1 MKKRI
6 LSVLL
11 VLCLIFTLLPV
22 GATAAAATSGT
33 CGSNLKWK
41 LEGGTLTVSGTGA
54 MYNYGYGSGRIQPW
68 QGDSIEKIVI
78 GSGVTSIGNYAF
90 EECHG
95 ISSVTIG
102 KDVKSIGEGAFS
114 TLNGGPDSIT
124 IPVSVTSIGGEAFFG
139 WSLKTV
145 NYGGTV
151 NQWKAMN
158 TDDGNYSLA
167 AAKIK
172 CADGNIL
179 PHGICGDN
187 LTWEIDDNGTL
198 TISGTG
204 TMYDYG
210 FHEYRALW
218 SAHGDSIKNVVIESG
233 VTSIGKE
240 VFVYC
245 NNITS
250 VTIPASVT
258 SIGEGAF
265 RLCNKLSTVNYG
277 GNADKWNAISI
288 GDDNDNLT
296 GANINYAG
304 ITWTYNNGTLTISGT
319 GDVDD
324 YSSGDSPWYGYRYDT
339 TKIVISNGVTGIG
352 KDAFYY
358 FTNLTSVQLPNGLKS
373 IGSYAFAYCGGL
385 ESITIPEGTK
395 SIGAYAFRGCSS
407 LKSVV
412 IPDSVT
418 SIGDNAFYRCTALTT
433 ATVSNSVS
441 RISYGTFMSCEN
453 LISVTI
459 PNSVKSIGEKA
470 FYNCGSLTDVYY
482 KGSTAQWNAVMVGLD
497 NDSLQNANI
506 YFVHTHSYTATV
518 TAPTCTDMGY
528 TTHTCSCGDS
538 YTDNYRDALGH
549 DYINGICSRC
559 GEADPNYKL
568 AAPEL
573 KITTSSGKP
582 KVYWNEVDGAVK
594 YWLYRSTDG
603 VNFKYYDTTTSTNY
617 TNRSTAIGTTYY
629 YKVKAI
635 DANDARSEFSVVK
648 RIMCKP
654 AAPTVSIS
662 RSNGKPKLSW
672 KSVSGARKYWVYRST
687 DGKNFK
693 YWDSTT
699 KTNYTNKGAA
709 SGTKYYYRV
718 KAVVIVNGN
727 NVASANSNTKSL
739 ITTLAKPSVSI
750 TTSGGKPKLTWKA
763 VTGADKYYIYRSTN
777 GKNFKYWESTTKT
790 SYINTGAKRNT
801 RYYYKVKAVCAANSN
816 ANSARSASVSIK
828 ATK

>member
-1 MKKRI
+1 MKKRL
-6 LSVLL
+6 LSVFL

-54 MYNYGYGSGRIQPW
+54 MYNYGDGSGRTVPW
-68 QGDSIEKIVI
+68 SSQKGSIEKVVI

-95 ISSVTIG
+95 INSVTIG
-102 KDVKSIGEGAFS
+102 KDVKSIGEGAFY
-114 TLNGGPDSIT
+114 TLYGGPESIT
-124 IPVSVTSIGGEAFFG
+124 IPVSVTSIGDYAFNG
-139 WSLKTV
+139 WDLITV

-158 TDDGNYSLA
+158 TYDRNYFLA
-167 AAKIK
+167 AAEIK
-172 CADGNIL
+172 CADGTVL
-179 PHGICGDN
+179 PRGICGAD

-198 TISGTG
+198 IVSGTG
-204 TMYDYG
+204 EMFDYG

-218 SAHGDSIKNVVIESG
+218 SRHADSIKNVVIEAG
-233 VTSIGKE
+233 VTSIGKDA
-240 VFVYC
+240 FVYC
-245 NNITS
+245 DNITS

-277 GNADKWNAISI
+277 GTANKWNAISI
-288 GDDNDNLT
+288 GNDNDNLT

-319 GDVDD
+319 GDVED
-324 YSSGDSPWYGYRYDT
+324 YNNSSAPWYDHRYDT

-352 KDAFYY
+352 EGAFCY
-358 FTNLTSVQLPNGLKS
+358 FTELTSVSLP
-373 IGSYAFAYCGGL
+373 GSL
-385 ESITIPEGTK
+385 K

-418 SIGDNAFYRCTALTT
+418 SIGEGAFYRCTALTT

-506 YFVHTHSYTATV
+506 YFVHTHSYTAAV
-518 TAPTCTDMGY
+518 TAPTCTARGY
-528 TTHTCSCGDS
+528 TTYTCSCGDS
-538 YTDNYRDALGH
+538 YVDNYTDRLGH
-549 DYINGICSRC
+549 DYVNGICSRC

-603 VNFKYYDTTTSTNY
+603 VKFNYYDTTTSTNY
-617 TNRSTAIGTTYY
+617 TNRSTTIGTTYY

-654 AAPTVSIS
+654 AAPTVSIN

-672 KSVSGARKYWVYRST
+672 KSVSGAKKYWVYRST

-718 KAVVIVNGN
+718 KAVAIVNGN
-727 NVASANSNTKSL
+727 NVASANSNTKNL

-763 VTGADKYYIYRSTN
+763 VTGADKYYVYRSTD

>member
-1 MKKRI
+1 MKKRL
-6 LSVLL
+6 LSVFL

-54 MYNYGYGSGRIQPW
+54 MYNYGDGSGRIQPW
-68 QGDSIEKIVI
+68 PGDSIEEVVI

-90 EECHG
+90 EECHS
-95 ISSVTIG
+95 INSVTIG
-102 KDVKSIGEGAFS
+102 KDVKSIGEGAFY
-114 TLNGGPDSIT
+114 TLYGGPESIT
-124 IPVSVTSIGGEAFFG
+124 IPVSVTSIGDYAFNG
-139 WSLKTV
+139 WDLITV

-158 TDDGNYSLA
+158 TYDRNYFLA
-167 AAKIK
+167 AAEIK
-172 CADGNIL
+172 CADGTVL
-179 PHGICGDN
+179 PRGICGAD

-198 TISGTG
+198 IVSGTG
-204 TMYDYG
+204 EMFDYG

-218 SAHGDSIKNVVIESG
+218 SRHADSIKNVVIEAG
-233 VTSIGKE
+233 VTSIGKDA
-240 VFVYC
+240 FVYC
-245 NNITS
+245 DNITS

-277 GNADKWNAISI
+277 GTANKWNAISI
-288 GDDNDNLT
+288 GNDNDNLT

-319 GDVDD
+319 GDVED
-324 YSSGDSPWYGYRYDT
+324 YNNSSAPWYDHRYDT

-352 KDAFYY
+352 EGAFCY
-358 FTNLTSVQLPNGLKS
+358 FTELTSVSLP
-373 IGSYAFAYCGGL
+373 GSL
-385 ESITIPEGTK
+385 K

-418 SIGDNAFYRCTALTT
+418 SIGEGAFYRCTALTT

-497 NDSLQNANI
+497 NDSLQNANV
-506 YFVHTHSYTATV
+506 YFVHTHSYTAAV
-518 TAPTCTDMGY
+518 TAPTCTARGY
-528 TTHTCSCGDS
+528 TTYTCSCGDS
-538 YTDNYRDALGH
+538 YVDNYTDRLGH
-549 DYINGICSRC
+549 DYVNGICSRC

-603 VNFKYYDTTTSTNY
+603 VNFNYYDTTTSTNY
-617 TNRSTAIGTTYY
+617 TNRSTTIGTTYY

-654 AAPTVSIS
+654 AAPTVSIN

-672 KSVSGARKYWVYRST
+672 KSVSSAKKYWVYRST

-718 KAVVIVNGN
+718 KAVAVVNGN
-727 NVASANSNTKSL
+727 NVASANSGTKSL
-739 ITTLAKPSVSI
+739 MTTLATPSVSI

-763 VTGADKYYIYRSTN
+763 VTGADKYYIYRSTD

-790 SYINTGAKRNT
+790 SYINTGAKKNT
-801 RYYYKVKAVCAANSN
+801 KYYYKVKAVCAANSN
-816 ANSARSASVSIK
+816 ANSAQSASVSIK

>member
-1 MKKRI
+1 MR
-6 LSVLL
+6 V
-11 VLCLIFTLLPV
+11 
-22 GATAAAATSGT
+22 
-33 CGSNLKWK
+33 
-41 LEGGTLTVSGTGA
+41 
-54 MYNYGYGSGRIQPW
+54 
-68 QGDSIEKIVI
+68 
-78 GSGVTSIGNYAF
+78 
-90 EECHG
+90 
-95 ISSVTIG
+95 
-102 KDVKSIGEGAFS
+102 
-114 TLNGGPDSIT
+114 
-124 IPVSVTSIGGEAFFG
+124 
-139 WSLKTV
+139 
-145 NYGGTV
+145 
-151 NQWKAMN
+151 
-158 TDDGNYSLA
+158 
-167 AAKIK
+167 
-172 CADGNIL
+172 
-179 PHGICGDN
+179 
-187 LTWEIDDNGTL
+187 
-198 TISGTG
+198 
-204 TMYDYG
+204 
-210 FHEYRALW
+210 
-218 SAHGDSIKNVVIESG
+218 
-233 VTSIGKE
+233 
-240 VFVYC
+240 
-245 NNITS
+245 
-250 VTIPASVT
+250 
-258 SIGEGAF
+258 
-265 RLCNKLSTVNYG
+265 
-277 GNADKWNAISI
+277 
-288 GDDNDNLT
+288 
-296 GANINYAG
+296 
-304 ITWTYNNGTLTISGT
+304 
-319 GDVDD
+319 
-324 YSSGDSPWYGYRYDT
+324 
-339 TKIVISNGVTGIG
+339 
-352 KDAFYY
+352 
-358 FTNLTSVQLPNGLKS
+358 
-373 IGSYAFAYCGGL
+373 
-385 ESITIPEGTK
+385 
-395 SIGAYAFRGCSS
+395 CSS

-418 SIGDNAFYRCTALTT
+418 SIGEGAFYRCTALTT

-506 YFVHTHSYTATV
+506 YFVHTHSYTAAV
-518 TAPTCTDMGY
+518 TAPTCTARGY
-528 TTHTCSCGDS
+528 TTYTCSCGDS
-538 YTDNYRDALGH
+538 YVDNYTDRLGH
-549 DYINGICSRC
+549 DYVNGICSRC

-603 VNFKYYDTTTSTNY
+603 VKFNYYDTTTSTNY
-617 TNRSTAIGTTYY
+617 TNRSTTIGTTYY

-648 RIMCKP
+648 SIMCKP
-654 AAPTVSIS
+654 AAPTVSIN

-672 KSVSGARKYWVYRST
+672 KSVSGAKKYWVYRST

-718 KAVVIVNGN
+718 KAVAIVNGN
-727 NVASANSNTKSL
+727 NVASANSNTKNL
-739 ITTLAKPSVSI
+739 ITTLATPSVSI

-763 VTGADKYYIYRSTN
+763 VTGADKYYIYRSTD

>member
-1 MKKRI
+1 MKKRL
-6 LSVLL
+6 LSVFL

-54 MYNYGYGSGRIQPW
+54 MYNYDYGSGRTVPW
-68 QGDSIEKIVI
+68 SSQKDSIEKVVI
-78 GSGVTSIGNYAF
+78 GSGVTTIGNYAF
-90 EECHG
+90 EECHV
-95 ISSVTIG
+95 IDSVIIG
-102 KDVKSIGEGAFS
+102 KDVKSIGEGA
-114 TLNGGPDSIT
+114 
-124 IPVSVTSIGGEAFFG
+124 
-139 WSLKTV
+139 
-145 NYGGTV
+145 
-151 NQWKAMN
+151 
-158 TDDGNYSLA
+158 
-167 AAKIK
+167 
-172 CADGNIL
+172 
-179 PHGICGDN
+179 
-187 LTWEIDDNGTL
+187 
-198 TISGTG
+198 
-204 TMYDYG
+204 
-210 FHEYRALW
+210 
-218 SAHGDSIKNVVIESG
+218 
-233 VTSIGKE
+233 
-240 VFVYC
+240 
-245 NNITS
+245 
-250 VTIPASVT
+250 
-258 SIGEGAF
+258 
-265 RLCNKLSTVNYG
+265 
-277 GNADKWNAISI
+277 
-288 GDDNDNLT
+288 
-296 GANINYAG
+296 
-304 ITWTYNNGTLTISGT
+304 
-319 GDVDD
+319 
-324 YSSGDSPWYGYRYDT
+324 YDT

-352 KDAFYY
+352 EGAFCY
-358 FTNLTSVQLPNGLKS
+358 FTELTSVSLP
-373 IGSYAFAYCGGL
+373 GSL
-385 ESITIPEGTK
+385 K

-418 SIGDNAFYRCTALTT
+418 SIGEGAFYRCTALTT

-482 KGSTAQWNAVMVGLD
+482 KGSAAQWNAVMVGLD

-506 YFVHTHSYTATV
+506 YFVHTHSYTAAV
-518 TAPTCTDMGY
+518 TAPTCTARGY
-528 TTHTCSCGDS
+528 TTYTCSCGDS
-538 YTDNYRDALGH
+538 YVDNYTDRLGH
-549 DYINGICSRC
+549 DYVNGICSRC

-603 VNFKYYDTTTSTNY
+603 VNFNYYDTTTSTNY
-617 TNRSTAIGTTYY
+617 TNRSTTIGTTYY

-654 AAPTVSIS
+654 AAPTVSIN

-672 KSVSGARKYWVYRST
+672 KSVSGAKKYWVYRST

-718 KAVVIVNGN
+718 KAVAIVNGN
-727 NVASANSNTKSL
+727 NVASANSNTKNL

-763 VTGADKYYIYRSTN
+763 VTGADKYYIYRSTD

-816 ANSARSASVSIK
+816 ANSAKSASVSIK

>member
-1 MKKRI
+1 MKKRL
-6 LSVLL
+6 LSVFL

-54 MYNYGYGSGRIQPW
+54 MYNYDYGSGRIQPW
-68 QGDSIEKIVI
+68 PGDSIEEVVI

-90 EECHG
+90 EECHS
-95 ISSVTIG
+95 INSVTIG

-114 TLNGGPDSIT
+114 TLYGGPKSIT
-124 IPVSVTSIGGEAFFG
+124 IPVSVTSIGDYAFDG
-139 WSLKTV
+139 WDLITV
-145 NYGGTV
+145 YYGGTV

-158 TDDGNYSLA
+158 TYDRNYYLA
-167 AAKIK
+167 AAEIK
-172 CADGNIL
+172 CADGTVL
-179 PHGICGDN
+179 PRGICGAD
-187 LTWEIDDNGTL
+187 LTWKMNNNGTL

-204 TMYDYG
+204 AMFDYG

-218 SAHGDSIKNVVIESG
+218 SRHVDSIKNVVIEAG
-233 VTSIGKE
+233 VTSIGKDA
-240 VFVYC
+240 FVYC
-245 NNITS
+245 DNITS

-265 RLCNKLSTVNYG
+265 RFCKKLSTVNYG
-277 GNADKWNAISI
+277 GTANNWNAISI
-288 GDDNDNLT
+288 GNDNDHLT

-324 YSSGDSPWYGYRYDT
+324 YNNSSAPWYDHRYDT
-339 TKIVISNGVTGIG
+339 TKIVVSNGVTGIG
-352 KDAFYY
+352 EGAFCY
-358 FTNLTSVQLPNGLKS
+358 FTELTSVSLP
-373 IGSYAFAYCGGL
+373 GSL
-385 ESITIPEGTK
+385 K

-418 SIGDNAFYRCTALTT
+418 SIGEGAFYRCTALTT

-482 KGSTAQWNAVMVGLD
+482 KGSAAQWNAVMVGLD
-497 NDSLQNANI
+497 NDSLQKANI
-506 YFVHTHSYTATV
+506 YFVHTHSYTAAV
-518 TAPTCTDMGY
+518 TAPTCTARGY
-528 TTHTCSCGDS
+528 TTYTCSCGDS
-538 YTDNYRDALGH
+538 YVDNYTDRLGH
-549 DYINGICSRC
+549 DYVNGICSRC

-603 VNFKYYDTTTSTNY
+603 VNFNYYDTTTSTNY
-617 TNRSTAIGTTYY
+617 TNRSTNIGTTYY

-648 RIMCKP
+648 SIMCKP
-654 AAPTVSIS
+654 AAPTVSIN

-672 KSVSGARKYWVYRST
+672 KSVSSAKKYWVYRST

-718 KAVVIVNGN
+718 KAVAIVNGN
-727 NVASANSNTKSL
+727 NVASANSNTKNL
-739 ITTLAKPSVSI
+739 ITTLATPSVSI

-763 VTGADKYYIYRSTN
+763 VTGADKYYIYRSTD

>member
-11 VLCLIFTLLPV
+11 VLCLVFTLLPV

-54 MYNYGYGSGRIQPW
+54 MYNYGDGSGRIQPW
-68 QGDSIEKIVI
+68 PGDSIEEVVI

-90 EECHG
+90 EECHS
-95 ISSVTIG
+95 INSVTIG
-102 KDVKSIGEGAFS
+102 KDVKSIGEGAFY
-114 TLNGGPDSIT
+114 TLYGGPESIT
-124 IPVSVTSIGGEAFFG
+124 IPVSVTSIGDYAFAG
-139 WSLKTV
+139 WDLITV

-151 NQWKAMN
+151 NQWKSMN
-158 TDDGNYSLA
+158 TYDRNYYLA
-167 AAKIK
+167 AAEIK
-172 CADGNIL
+172 CADGTVL
-179 PHGICGDN
+179 PRGICGAD

-198 TISGTG
+198 IVSGTG
-204 TMYDYG
+204 EMFDYG

-218 SAHGDSIKNVVIESG
+218 SRHADSIKNVVIEAG
-233 VTSIGKE
+233 VTSIGE
-240 VFVYC
+240 CAFVYC
-245 NNITS
+245 ENINS

-258 SIGEGAF
+258 SIGEYAF
-265 RLCNKLSTVNYG
+265 GSCNKLSTVNYG
-277 GNADKWNAISI
+277 GTANKWNAISI
-288 GDDNDNLT
+288 GNDNDNLT

-319 GDVDD
+319 GDVED
-324 YSSGDSPWYGYRYDT
+324 YNNSSAPWYDHRYDT

-352 KDAFYY
+352 EGAFCY
-358 FTNLTSVQLPNGLKS
+358 FTELTSVSLP
-373 IGSYAFAYCGGL
+373 GSL
-385 ESITIPEGTK
+385 K

-418 SIGDNAFYRCTALTT
+418 SIGEGAFYRCTALTT

-506 YFVHTHSYTATV
+506 YFVHTHSYTAAV
-518 TAPTCTDMGY
+518 TAPTCTARGY
-528 TTHTCSCGDS
+528 TTYTCSCGDS
-538 YTDNYRDALGH
+538 YVDNYTDRLGH
-549 DYINGICSRC
+549 DYVNGICSRC

-603 VNFKYYDTTTSTNY
+603 VNFNYYDTTTSTNY
-617 TNRSTAIGTTYY
+617 TNRSTTIGTTYY

-654 AAPTVSIS
+654 AAPTVSIN

-672 KSVSGARKYWVYRST
+672 KSVSGAKKYWVYRST

-718 KAVVIVNGN
+718 KAVAIVNGN
-727 NVASANSNTKSL
+727 NVASANSNTKNL
-739 ITTLAKPSVSI
+739 ITTLATPSVSI

-763 VTGADKYYIYRSTN
+763 VTGADKYYIYRSTD

-790 SYINTGAKRNT
+790 SYINTGAKKNT
-801 RYYYKVKAVCAANSN
+801 KYYYKVKAVCAANSN

>member
-11 VLCLIFTLLPV
+11 VLCLVFTLLPV

-54 MYNYGYGSGRIQPW
+54 MYNYGDGSGRIQPW
-68 QGDSIEKIVI
+68 PGDSIEEVVI

-90 EECHG
+90 EECHS
-95 ISSVTIG
+95 INSVTIG
-102 KDVKSIGEGAFS
+102 KDVKSIGEGAFY
-114 TLNGGPDSIT
+114 TLYGGPESIT
-124 IPVSVTSIGGEAFFG
+124 IPVSVTSIGDYAFNG
-139 WSLKTV
+139 WDLITV

-158 TDDGNYSLA
+158 TYDRNYFLA
-167 AAKIK
+167 AAEIK
-172 CADGNIL
+172 CVDGTVL
-179 PHGICGDN
+179 PRGICGAD

-198 TISGTG
+198 IVSGTG
-204 TMYDYG
+204 EMFDYG

-218 SAHGDSIKNVVIESG
+218 SRHADSIKNVVIEAG
-233 VTSIGKE
+233 VTSIGKDA
-240 VFVYC
+240 FVYC
-245 NNITS
+245 DNITS

-277 GNADKWNAISI
+277 GTANKWNAISI
-288 GDDNDNLT
+288 GNDNDNLT

-319 GDVDD
+319 GDVED
-324 YSSGDSPWYGYRYDT
+324 YNNSSAPWYDHRYDT

-352 KDAFYY
+352 EGAFCY
-358 FTNLTSVQLPNGLKS
+358 FTELTSVSLP
-373 IGSYAFAYCGGL
+373 GSL
-385 ESITIPEGTK
+385 K

-418 SIGDNAFYRCTALTT
+418 SIGEGAFYRCTALTT

-506 YFVHTHSYTATV
+506 YFVHTHSYTAAV
-518 TAPTCTDMGY
+518 TAPTCTARGY
-528 TTHTCSCGDS
+528 TTYTCSCGDS
-538 YTDNYRDALGH
+538 YVDNYTDRLGH
-549 DYINGICSRC
+549 DYVNGICSRC

-603 VNFKYYDTTTSTNY
+603 VNFNYYDTTTSTNY
-617 TNRSTAIGTTYY
+617 TNRSTTIGTTYY

-654 AAPTVSIS
+654 AAPTVSIN

-672 KSVSGARKYWVYRST
+672 KSVSGAKKYWVYRST

-718 KAVVIVNGN
+718 KAVAIVNGN
-727 NVASANSNTKSL
+727 NVASANSNTKNL
-739 ITTLAKPSVSI
+739 ITTLATPSVSI

-763 VTGADKYYIYRSTN
+763 VTGADKYYIYRSTD

-790 SYINTGAKRNT
+790 FYINTGAKRNT